1 MKRHILLILST
12 FAITFLFSKCDDN
25 YFADS
30 RSSIIVEGWIE
41 DGEFPV
47 VFLTKSLPVSEK
59 DTPIDDLSAYLWKK
73 MKRNPVILPIIMEAQ
88 L

>member
-12 FAITFLFSKCDDN
+12 LAITFLLSKCDDN

-59 DTPIDDLSAYLWKK
+59 DTPIDDLSAYLIKIG
-73 MKRNPVILPIIMEAQ
+73 RAHV
-88 L
+88 